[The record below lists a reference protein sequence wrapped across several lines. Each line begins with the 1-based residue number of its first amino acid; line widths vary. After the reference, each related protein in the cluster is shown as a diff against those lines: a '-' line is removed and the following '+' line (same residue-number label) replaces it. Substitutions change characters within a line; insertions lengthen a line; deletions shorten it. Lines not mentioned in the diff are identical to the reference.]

1 MTLAI
6 HRLLNTV
13 QRSASQA
20 AVGAAVT
27 ADKGRTVFYLS
38 KASTVVNILRFSIE
52 SGPLPYLHRPVTD
65 ICIANF
71 EDLRPS
77 EYASNNI

>member
-52 SGPLPYLHRPVTD
+52 SLCHISIVQLLTFALPILK
-65 ICIANF
+65 I
-71 EDLRPS
+71 
-77 EYASNNI
+77 

>member
-38 KASTVVNILRFSIE
+38 KASTVVNILRFSIAI
-52 SGPLPYLHRPVTD
+52 PLPYLHRPVTD